1 MKRIIESRK
10 LLEVS
15 PEANLAELKNVYR
28 TLIKQYHPDKVH
40 DDEALKLAYET
51 KSQEIIAAYHLLVSV
66 APETHALK
74 LEEYTRIIANAVI
87 DDYQYKGQTLK
98 ITFLDGSAYEYFGV
112 PRNTYI
118 KFINSPSQSRFAR
131 RHIYQSFTYRNVSKQ
146 MEAA

>member
-1 MKRIIESRK
+1 MELYDI
-10 LLEVS
+10 LEIKSTASEV
-15 PEANLAELKNVYR
+15 EIKKAYLR
-28 TLIKQYHPDKVH
+28 LIKQYHPDKVH

-66 APETHALK
+66 APETHALQ